1 MSKETKKMLGMIV
14 YGLFLGYVAIMALVF
29 IGQKRMVYFPV
40 KEISITP
47 LDIGLAFEDVSL
59 TTEDGTA
66 ISAWFIPAD
75 NERGVLLFCHGNAGN
90 ISHRLDSI
98 RIFHDLGL
106 SVLIFDYRGYGNS
119 KGSST
124 EKGTYADAEAAWNYL
139 TRERQYSPGR
149 IILFGRS
156 LGGSV
161 ASMLATR
168 YRPAALI
175 IESGFTSVPDLG
187 KKLYPFLP
195 VRLLSRYDYNTLMN
209 VQRTDVPK
217 LFIHSPDD
225 EIIPYEHGRKL
236 FEAAAGPREFLQ
248 IRGDHNY
255 GFLNSG
261 SSYIDGLDRFIT
273 GIF

>member
-1 MSKETKKMLGMIV
+1 MSKDSKKMLVTIV
-14 YGLFLGYVAIMALVF
+14 FGLFLGYVAIIALVY
-29 IGQKRMVYFPV
+29 IGQKRMVYFPI
-40 KEISITP
+40 KEISFTP
-47 LDIGLAFEDVSL
+47 LDIGLTFKEVSL

-66 ISAWFIPAD
+66 ISAWFVPAD

-119 KGSST
+119 NGSPT
-124 EKGTYADAEAAWNYL
+124 ETGTYCDAEAAWNYL
-139 TRERQYSPGR
+139 TGEREYSPGR

-161 ASMLATR
+161 ASMLSTR
-168 YRPAALI
+168 CNPAALI
-175 IESGFTSVPDLG
+175 IESGFTSVPDMG
-187 KKLYPFLP
+187 KKIYPFLP

-209 VQRTDVPK
+209 VQRTDIPK

-225 EIIPYEHGRKL
+225 EVIPFEHGRKL
-236 FEAAAGPREFLQ
+236 FETAAGPKEFLQ
-248 IRGDHNY
+248 ISGDHNY

-261 SSYIDGLDRFIT
+261 KVYIDGLDKFIT